1 MADAVE
7 RAVKMFVDARVRAR
21 DDAVLRGGACLAARE
36 GGEGGKG
43 GERENG
49 VCGTDGGETKGA
61 AEGNDDDGDGGSG
74 GVGGGDDG
82 GSERGAVSFDAV
94 RCFVLGDGKTP
105 MGAAA
110 LALRLP
116 KTWQYVSI
124 DPLAEEAFTR
134 AAGAPALGGHAER
147 IEVFAGLSQEYE
159 IVCAEAAGSG
169 DGDEDANGDR
179 GSSST
184 RSSSSSSSSS
194 SSPPPPALLSV
205 VVACHSHAPLA
216 EFWSRVPAPKVA
228 VTMACCADFS
238 DLKAETPVMEFD
250 DYEVYSPKRRVKIFF
265 TDV

>member
-21 DDAVLRGGACLAARE
+21 DDAVLREGACLAARE

-194 SSPPPPALLSV
+194 PPPPALLSV

-216 EFWSRVPAPKVA
+216 EFWSRVPPPKVA

>member
-21 DDAVLRGGACLAARE
+21 DDAVLRGGACLVARE

-49 VCGTDGGETKGA
+49 ACGTDGGKTKGA

-74 GVGGGDDG
+74 GVGGGGVG

-116 KTWQYVSI
+116 ETWQYVSI

-169 DGDEDANGDR
+169 DHS
-179 GSSST
+179 SSST
-184 RSSSSSSSSS
+184 RSSS

-238 DLKAETPVMEFD
+238 DLEAETPVMEFD